1 MLLLF
6 HKKFCGGKEKTM
18 KQYLNRLEILNYLD
32 RCCMR
37 LTIEDLQ
44 REINKIKNLIEEQDV
59 AELRKLFDSD

>member
-1 MLLLF
+1 
-6 HKKFCGGKEKTM
+6 M